1 MSISQLQMRFRAVVR
16 TLLGPALWAAAFASG
31 IGCAVKAPTHKFD
44 SRHQAAEDIKANAN
58 QARLKMRSLVD
69 PMCGQIERS
78 ADQIADSTS
87 DPAVRR
93 MAVQWKIEAV
103 PALREA
109 LFEPNPFIALADSW
123 VLFDQMADFFETG
136 AGRAALGDWATSAV
150 ETCRRLEEEMAQVA
164 ASMTHSGDVSRA
176 RAFARTWAA
185 EHPIRYAIQD
195 RESTLG
201 LELERDL
208 PDSWSTGEA
217 VAQITTSVD
226 DLNRKIDV
234 YSDHMFRQ
242 ARWELELLGSD
253 LRLAET
259 MPLAERAV
267 QSAEKAAA
275 ALDHLEPQIQQS
287 LVLAQTA
294 PVFIASERKAAI
306 DALGAEL
313 TRTIAF
319 VHQERMIAFRQI
331 SQERIAGLGEMRKTL
346 SEERQ
351 AFDEDMVRTARELV
365 DHAAW
370 RIAQLV
376 AATLLFLLV
385 TGTAALLLVRKLFF
399 AASSR

>member
-1 MSISQLQMRFRAVVR
+1 MPTPPRPWDLGVAGSSPDSRRTRIRGRILATACCSSSRSRPRRSRAHGMLTPGSRRDYCSRHSPACLRPRGPAGRRVPDLERRGTDMSISQLQMRFRAVVR

-164 ASMTHSGDVSRA
+164 ASMTH
-176 RAFARTWAA
+176 
-185 EHPIRYAIQD
+185 
-195 RESTLG
+195 
-201 LELERDL
+201 
-208 PDSWSTGEA
+208 
-217 VAQITTSVD
+217 
-226 DLNRKIDV
+226 
-234 YSDHMFRQ
+234 
-242 ARWELELLGSD
+242 
-253 LRLAET
+253 
-259 MPLAERAV
+259 
-267 QSAEKAAA
+267 
-275 ALDHLEPQIQQS
+275 
-287 LVLAQTA
+287 
-294 PVFIASERKAAI
+294 
-306 DALGAEL
+306 
-313 TRTIAF
+313 
-319 VHQERMIAFRQI
+319 
-331 SQERIAGLGEMRKTL
+331 
-346 SEERQ
+346 
-351 AFDEDMVRTARELV
+351 
-365 DHAAW
+365 
-370 RIAQLV
+370 
-376 AATLLFLLV
+376 
-385 TGTAALLLVRKLFF
+385 
-399 AASSR
+399 